1 MLTPSLPF
9 VLCETEHLNPG
20 SMPCRAHAAALRH
33 PATVVASRRRRTPG
47 AQVLVGPFAGDDH
60 PTGMN
65 PGSLYSNLI

>member
-1 MLTPSLPF
+1 MPLPSAIP
-9 VLCETEHLNPG
+9 
-20 SMPCRAHAAALRH
+20 H